1 MTELHARLD
10 LLDGALSGALV
21 GAAAGVSTRRFALLT
36 LTRGDGTAGIGEASP
51 LPGYSPDSIDEA
63 CDELRRLIDEP
74 VRVDALGTPFEVV
87 SSVLAAH
94 PARAPSARFAIETA
108 LLDWLG
114 HARAEPVHRIVTG
127 NVAFDP
133 IPIAELILEP
143 DPTRWPAAVDTWV
156 AAGATHL
163 KLKVGVDVSR
173 EVAALTAVRA
183 AHPKLHLR
191 LDGNGR
197 VPLEILRAHA
207 SSLEALGLELFE
219 EPVPRDEWFQA
230 LELPLPFALD
240 ESLRDREH
248 AERLLE
254 SGNVRAL
261 VLKPTVLGGLQASLE
276 VAELG
281 ARFGAGCLVS
291 HTFDGPIARAAAAEL
306 ALGLGGSLA
315 AGLGAHPALELWTP
329 HRIDAIRNRSITPH
343 DSPGLG
349 LHFEDAADA

>member
-10 LLDGALSGALV
+10 LLDGTLSGALV
-21 GAAAGVSTRRFALLT
+21 GAAAGVSSRRFAVLT

-63 CDELRRLIDEP
+63 CSELRRLVEEP
-74 VRVDALGTPFEVV
+74 VEVDALGTPFEIV

-94 PARAPSARFAIETA
+94 PVRTPSARFAIETA

-114 HARAEPVHRIVTG
+114 HTRAEPAHRVLAGDVTC
-127 NVAFDP
+127 DP
-133 IPIAELILEP
+133 IPIAELVLEP
-143 DPTRWPAAVDTWV
+143 DPARWPAAVDVNV

-163 KLKVGVDVSR
+163 KLKVGVDLAR
-173 EVAALTAVRA
+173 EVAALTAIRA
-183 AHPKLHLR
+183 AHPTLRLR

-197 VPLEILRAHA
+197 ASLDALRAHA

-219 EPVPRDEWFQA
+219 EPVPRDQWSEA

-248 AERLLE
+248 AKQLLE
-254 SGNVRAL
+254 SGRIRAV
-261 VLKPTVLGGLQASLE
+261 VLKPTVLGGLEASFE

-281 ARFGAGCLVS
+281 ARFGASCLVS
-291 HTFDGPIARAAAAEL
+291 HTFDGPIARAAAVEL
-306 ALGLGGSLA
+306 ALALRAELA
-315 AGLGAHPALELWTP
+315 AGLGTHPALDLWP
-329 HRIDAIRNRSITPH
+329 PYRIDAVRARTIAPH

-349 LHFEDAADA
+349 LHFEDQDE